1 MKRVFLVPVL
11 GLAALT
17 ISGSARA
24 QSAGWLGSDR
34 PAYAYGE
41 RQSYYDAGRTA
52 YDNGYREGLKLGEKD
67 GRGNSRAYYQDERTF
82 QRADKGYHREYGP
95 LERYRQSFRSG
106 FASGYSDGYQRYA
119 SYGYGTGGQRVPVY
133 SDRNIRPGFPQ
144 QYPAQQYPGRVG
156 GYNSAAV
163 QNGSSDGYEKG
174 LEDARKNRSFDPLR
188 HAWYRS
194 GDRHYDSRFGP
205 REQYKD
211 VYRQAFQQGYDRGYR
226 EGRYR

>member
-11 GLAALT
+11 GLSAMLV
-17 ISGSARA
+17 SGSARA
-24 QSAGWLGSDR
+24 QSGGWLGNDR

-41 RQSYYDAGRTA
+41 RQSYYDAGRAA

-67 GRGNSRAYYQDERTF
+67 GRRNSRAYYQDERTF

-106 FASGYSDGYQRYA
+106 FASGYNDGYQRYA
-119 SYGYGTGGQRVPVY
+119 SYGYGNGRQRGVPAYPSV
-133 SDRNIRPGFPQ
+133 RPG
-144 QYPAQQYPGRVG
+144 YPQQYPGRIG

-163 QNGSSDGYEKG
+163 QNGSNDGYEKG
-174 LEDARKNRSFDPLR
+174 QEDARKNRSFDPRR
-188 HAWYRS
+188 HEWYRE

-211 VYRQAFQQGYDRGYR
+211 VYRQAFQEGYDRGYR
-226 EGRYR
+226 EGRYRY